1 MSSSSI
7 DVDPLNSR
15 YDMLSTPN
23 NDSCSTN
30 LSVIHTNCQSAINK
44 RCEVVNLINE
54 QKPHVL
60 ALTEFGASSSITDSE
75 LGIEGY
81 TLYRNDHSDGKGG
94 PGKGAALYVSNS
106 LSHSAAPTIDKL
118 EFDCSAWSIIKLDKN
133 KSLLIGTVY
142 RSPNSSPENN
152 LNLLRLMRA
161 AVAANCTYLNICGD
175 FNLPLVDWSV
185 NRSLEAEGSYSSD
198 FVSLAEELSLFQH
211 VSSDTRYRGSQKSC
225 LDLIFTNEEEMI
237 GETMDLPHIGKSDH
251 ICQRWDLVVSE
262 LLFRNTSAARLNFK
276 RARWADLKADLRGFK
291 NEVSQPSAM
300 YNELVSHINT
310 AKNCHI
316 PKCRPRSDRHRL
328 PWVRG
333 PKIKKQRAIQ
343 WRAWKTFKQTGAAMD
358 YDAYKMERNRLG
370 DMIRTAKIRY
380 EQNLIGDMK
389 QNPKLYHGHCRRTL
403 KTKQGVTNVVNG
415 DGIMTETEQE
425 TAASLNRYYH
435 SVFTRDDGTL
445 TPDFPDRTEERIS
458 DVIFSVNNIE
468 ERLQEINPNEATGPD
483 GVEGRL
489 LKECAEEM
497 APILH
502 GIYRKSLDEGEVPEV
517 WKEAEIVPIHKGGSK
532 AVMANF
538 RPVALTSVVCKIL
551 EKIIC
556 SAILAFLVTN
566 DLISKQQ
573 HGFVRGRSCQTNILL
588 CLERWTELV
597 DSGKSVDIAY
607 FDYAKAFD
615 KVSHRLLLI
624 KLRAYGIEGK
634 LLAWLAAWLDGR
646 RQRVVVGNTK
656 SPWLPVVSGT
666 TQGTVLGFLLF
677 LVYINDLPGQCAPQ
691 DESLIMLLADDTKTF
706 QVVEGDEEQQKRN
719 RDKMQDRIDCIAQW
733 ASSWRMEINPTKSKV
748 MHVGRTNPGLSYYV
762 NGSEIKAVTSEKD
775 IGFWVTDD
783 LSTSTHV
790 HKARSKALGEI
801 IRIKRNFSFIDKQ
814 AFCTLYNQRIRP
826 HLDYGMTACPPGTV
840 AEAKLLEAVQS
851 KATAMVYGMRHR
863 NSEERRKLLGLM
875 TLEQRRERGDM
886 IEVFKILKGHT
897 RIDPSL
903 FWEVRDARN
912 GARLVKSRATN
923 GRKQRHSFFSYRVI
937 QKWNLLPVGVK
948 MAPSLDS
955 FKTKLDTLIMKEE

>member
-1 MSSSSI
+1 M
-7 DVDPLNSR
+7 
-15 YDMLSTPN
+15 
-23 NDSCSTN
+23 
-30 LSVIHTNCQSAINK
+30 
-44 RCEVVNLINE
+44 
-54 QKPHVL
+54 
-60 ALTEFGASSSITDSE
+60 
-75 LGIEGY
+75 
-81 TLYRNDHSDGKGG
+81 
-94 PGKGAALYVSNS
+94 
-106 LSHSAAPTIDKL
+106 
-118 EFDCSAWSIIKLDKN
+118 
-133 KSLLIGTVY
+133 
-142 RSPNSSPENN
+142 
-152 LNLLRLMRA
+152 
-161 AVAANCTYLNICGD
+161 
-175 FNLPLVDWSV
+175 
-185 NRSLEAEGSYSSD
+185 
-198 FVSLAEELSLFQH
+198 
-211 VSSDTRYRGSQKSC
+211 
-225 LDLIFTNEEEMI
+225 
-237 GETMDLPHIGKSDH
+237 
-251 ICQRWDLVVSE
+251 
-262 LLFRNTSAARLNFK
+262 
-276 RARWADLKADLRGFK
+276 
-291 NEVSQPSAM
+291 
-300 YNELVSHINT
+300 
-310 AKNCHI
+310 
-316 PKCRPRSDRHRL
+316 
-328 PWVRG
+328 
-333 PKIKKQRAIQ
+333 
-343 WRAWKTFKQTGAAMD
+343 
-358 YDAYKMERNRLG
+358 
-370 DMIRTAKIRY
+370 
-380 EQNLIGDMK
+380 
-389 QNPKLYHGHCRRTL
+389 
-403 KTKQGVTNVVNG
+403 
-415 DGIMTETEQE
+415 
-425 TAASLNRYYH
+425 
-435 SVFTRDDGTL
+435 
-445 TPDFPDRTEERIS
+445 
-458 DVIFSVNNIE
+458 
-468 ERLQEINPNEATGPD
+468 
-483 GVEGRL
+483 
-489 LKECAEEM
+489 
-497 APILH
+497 
-502 GIYRKSLDEGEVPEV
+502 
-517 WKEAEIVPIHKGGSK
+517 
-532 AVMANF
+532 
-538 RPVALTSVVCKIL
+538 
-551 EKIIC
+551 
-556 SAILAFLVTN
+556 
-566 DLISKQQ
+566 
-573 HGFVRGRSCQTNILL
+573 
-588 CLERWTELV
+588 V

-634 LLAWLAAWLDGR
+634 LLVWLAAWLDGR

-719 RDKMQDRIDCIAQW
+719 RDEMQDRIDSIAQW

-801 IRIKRNFSFIDKQ
+801 ARIKRNFSFIDKQ